1 MFLPGHVL
9 RACLSTEEGP
19 IEVQALSQSP
29 RRKTYLVSDC
39 IALKKVK
46 EEAVLDSGRA
56 DFQRAIQE
64 HTHSNTD
71 FLTSFLSMLGFNLSG
86 T

>member
-39 IALKKVK
+39 ITLKKVK
-46 EEAVLDSGRA
+46 EEAVLDSGSNSGA
-56 DFQRAIQE
+56 
-64 HTHSNTD
+64 HTFKHRYPH
-71 FLTSFLSMLGFNLSG
+71 FLSEHAGV
-86 T
+86 

>member
-1 MFLPGHVL
+1 M
-9 RACLSTEEGP
+9 
-19 IEVQALSQSP
+19 
-29 RRKTYLVSDC
+29 
-39 IALKKVK
+39 KKVK

-71 FLTSFLSMLGFNLSG
+71 FLISFLSMLGLIFLVEDLNTLPLQQRSPTSKSNG
-86 T
+86 VAKSQT

>member
-1 MFLPGHVL
+1 ML

-39 IALKKVK
+39 ITLKKVK
-46 EEAVLDSGRA
+46 EEAVLDSGSNSESNSGA
-56 DFQRAIQE
+56 
-64 HTHSNTD
+64 HTFKHR
-71 FLTSFLSMLGFNLSG
+71 FPHFLSEHAGV
-86 T
+86 

>member
-46 EEAVLDSGRA
+46 DQEAGKVIWYSHLEEFSTVCCGPHS
-56 DFQRAIQE
+56 QR
-64 HTHSNTD
+64 
-71 FLTSFLSMLGFNLSG
+71 LWLSW
-86 T
+86 